1 MLLLQ
6 EVSTV
11 EDDRKQ
17 RAKVNNRSL
26 SSAFKV
32 LDGKDVNDIPAVY
45 AVPTLQPFEFA
56 AVGVW
61 IDKRI
66 IPGFKYRVRSIDS
79 EVCFIYL
86 LWVLIEINRIYIFS
100 LGKVKVYEK
109 VLQLQAF

>member
-6 EVSTV
+6 GASTV
-11 EDDRKQ
+11 EDDRRQ
-17 RAKVNNRSL
+17 RAKVNDSNQ

-66 IPGFKYRVRSIDS
+66 VPGFKYRVRSIDT
-79 EVCFIYL
+79 EVGFL
-86 LWVLIEINRIYIFS
+86 AF
-100 LGKVKVYEK
+100 VYFWH
-109 VLQLQAF
+109 A